1 VFNLT
6 RELALSNVAEEPDNI
21 RMLFNLLLARPKGIS
36 HEFVPNYNEHTN
48 FVVTH
53 PYVAWYFVLADGV
66 PVGSCYIKD
75 DNSIGLNSE
84 FENYEELSNV
94 LQMLLKR
101 HVPQPEIKSVR
112 PAYFYIN
119 VSSNNARIQQQLA
132 AIGLN
137 PIQLS
142 FRIPPQL

>member
-1 VFNLT
+1 MT
-6 RELALSNVAEEPDNI
+6 RELELSNVSEEPDNVRI
-21 RMLFNLLLARPKGIS
+21 LFNLLLARPKGIS
-36 HEFVPNYNEHTN
+36 HEIAPNYKDHCN
-48 FVVTH
+48 FVISH
-53 PYVAWYFVLADGV
+53 PYIAWYFVLADGE
-66 PVGSCYIKD
+66 PVGSCYVKI

-84 FENYEELSNV
+84 FENYKELSEV

-101 HVPQPEIKSVR
+101 HVPGPEIKSVR

-119 VSSNNARIQQQLA
+119 VNSDNVKMQQQLA